1 MKILMISTDY
11 PKKGSNIYT
20 DLSVALKNRGHYI
33 KVVVAEEKKKTAK
46 GSVHINEEL
55 PVYLL

>member
-33 KVVVAEEKKKTAK
+33 KVVVAEEKKKIYK
-46 GSVHINEEL
+46 EEI
-55 PVYLL
+55 